1 MLGTDHPI
9 PWEQH
14 PVDHVMGTPI
24 SDEDKM
30 AILGENAAKL
40 FGLKSG

>member
-1 MLGTDHPI
+1 
-9 PWEQH
+9 
-14 PVDHVMGTPI
+14 MGQGDQVLRRKAGLI
-24 SDEDKM
+24 ACIADEDKM